1 MSTAADTDPN
11 ALARIHT
18 IRRAGERHGVSLS
31 AADVAR
37 FEAMIREGMDG
48 PECVWVRAF
57 FHPHRPRRLYAVRFA
72 FKWLACLY
80 DLEARCIVTVLPRR
94 VLAQYPETRR
104 FAT

>member
-37 FEAMIREGMDG
+37 FEAMIRSGRDG
-48 PECVWVRAF
+48 PECVWVREF
-57 FHPHRPRRLYAVRFA
+57 YRPDRRLYAVRFA
-72 FKWLACLY
+72 FRWLPVVF
-80 DLEARCIVTVLPRR
+80 DVHSRVIVTVLPRR

-104 FAT
+104 FAS